1 MKISD
6 TNESGDISLINS
18 AINSADSDAAEL
30 GAAVGDS
37 SYNESSASDISDV
50 GSADDVS
57 AQTVSSSEA
66 ATDEPLLFALDD
78 EQYFIAGTFDESADV
93 NSSSEVTDGIQ
104 DSSDSEQEPSDEQFF
119 LTFNDS
125 DEADSSLHDSDVGEK
140 KKEKGSGLFD
150 FVELFVFTLAVVILL
165 LSFVFR
171 HSVVDGDS
179 MQNTLQ
185 HGEHLIISDLFYRP
199 DYGDIIVFEDRS
211 TGYSDPM
218 IKRVIA
224 LEGDTVKINSD
235 GSVYVNGVLLD
246 EDYVYING
254 YYNQHPIEYTVP
266 EGEVYVMGDHRN
278 ESVDSRDPYV
288 GTISVD
294 AVLGRV
300 LLRVYPLDKFGNPN
314 KE

>member
-37 SYNESSASDISDV
+37 SYNEVSASDISDV
-50 GSADDVS
+50 GLTDDVS

-78 EQYFIAGTFDESADV
+78 EQYFIAGAFDQSADV

-104 DSSDSEQEPSDEQFF
+104 DSTDSEQEPSEEQFF

-179 MQNTLQ
+179 MQGTLND
-185 HGEHLIISDLFYRP
+185 GEHLIISDLFYSPRRS
-199 DYGDIIVFEDRS
+199 DIIVFEDYA
-211 TGYSDPM
+211 TELEKP
-218 IKRVIA
+218 IVKRIIA
-224 LEGDTVKINSD
+224 IEGDRVRIDAT
-235 GSVYVNGVLLD
+235 GVYVNGQRLD
-246 EDYVYING
+246 EDYILIDGPMLYT
-254 YYNQHPIEYTVP
+254 PIECVVP
-266 EGEVYVMGDHRN
+266 KGEVFVLGDHRN
-278 ESVDSRDPYV
+278 ASTDSRV
-288 GTISVD
+288 FGTIKED
-294 AVLGRV
+294 AILGRV
-300 LLRVYPLDKFGNPN
+300 IFRFYPFDSFGAVN
-314 KE
+314 

>member
-1 MKISD
+1 MDEKELEAQAQTEEPIALTD
-6 TNESGDISLINS
+6 GNADGNAEGGAAMD
-18 AINSADSDAAEL
+18 ADSTVDVQSEPTEDYEESLLQNEQEYEASEQIGE
-30 GAAVGDS
+30 GADGEEWSDDGDGC
-37 SYNESSASDISDV
+37 EV
-50 GSADDVS
+50 
-57 AQTVSSSEA
+57 
-66 ATDEPLLFALDD
+66 DEEKPRRAFKA
-78 EQYFIAGTFDESADV
+78 
-93 NSSSEVTDGIQ
+93 DGIF
-104 DSSDSEQEPSDEQFF
+104 E
-119 LTFNDS
+119 
-125 DEADSSLHDSDVGEK
+125 
-140 KKEKGSGLFD
+140 
-150 FVELFVFTLAVVILL
+150 FVELFVFTIAVVVFL
-165 LSFVFR
+165 LSFAFR

-278 ESVDSRDPYV
+278 MSSDSRVFGAIDED
-288 GTISVD
+288 TI
-294 AVLGRV
+294 LGRV
-300 LLRVYPLDKFGNPN
+300 ILRFYPFDTFG
-314 KE
+314 KVS